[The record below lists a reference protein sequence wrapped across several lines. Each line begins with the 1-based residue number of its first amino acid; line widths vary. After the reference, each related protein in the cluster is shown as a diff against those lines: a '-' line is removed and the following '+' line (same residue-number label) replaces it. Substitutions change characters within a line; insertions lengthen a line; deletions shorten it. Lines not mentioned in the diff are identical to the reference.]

1 MDSMSVTKSIVRSM
15 EMNGSLRTQPDR
27 LRVKDVKETS
37 EEEEEDE
44 DEAEEG
50 EVKEEEEDVEL
61 REDRK
66 GIGQASSL

>member
-1 MDSMSVTKSIVRSM
+1 M

-27 LRVKDVKETS
+27 LRVKETS